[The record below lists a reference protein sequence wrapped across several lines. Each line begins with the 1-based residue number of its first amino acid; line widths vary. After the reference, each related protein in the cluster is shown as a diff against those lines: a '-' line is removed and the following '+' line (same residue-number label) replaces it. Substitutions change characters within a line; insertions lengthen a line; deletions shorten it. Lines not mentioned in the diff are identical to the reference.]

1 MPSFDV
7 VSEVNK
13 HELANA
19 LDQANR
25 EVSTRFD
32 FKGSGAHFEQ
42 QDSNLTLHAQA
53 EFQLKQMLDLL
64 YLKLAK
70 RNIDVACLEVGE
82 PTILAKTATQ
92 SATVREGIETPLAKE
107 IVKQIKQ
114 AKLKVQT
121 AIQGD
126 QVRISG
132 KKKDDLQAVMALLRD
147 KVTELPLQFKN
158 FRD

>member
-19 LDQANR
+19 VDQANR

-32 FKGSGAHFEQ
+32 FKGSGAHFERE
-42 QDSNLTLHAQA
+42 DSKLTLHAQA

-107 IVKQIKQ
+107 IVKKIKQ